1 MSVYKIYYIIST
13 YYVSKKYQI
22 LRLLRLSGHIA
33 KAETVLQIQE
43 NQYLAIWAIKV
54 IDNIAFINDE
64 SMLFLQQVEVWVFV
78 VSLNPIFSLHCSIS
92 SVLLS

>member
-13 YYVSKKYQI
+13 YYVSKK
-22 LRLLRLSGHIA
+22 IA
-33 KAETVLQIQE
+33 KAETVLQIHE
-43 NQYLAIWAIKV
+43 NQYLAIWTIKV

-78 VSLNPIFSLHCSIS
+78 VSLNPVFSLHCSIS